1 MTLWQCRLPT
11 KPTAPLL
18 CANPTTFTMFI
29 TLSCFGAGRKS
40 YTDGRRRSAPFRP
53 LCALPYY
60 CRCWPCSKWMPNI
73 RFHKKYF
80 HKKAL
85 SVSVTQL
92 SYGILEMFKKQYLAK
107 AMLESWLR
115 RGQRGS
121 LSSFC
126 AQHKS
131 DDDYDGGRSLDDLGL
146 RASAQKLPFIHVARC
161 SPSFIHSSNTFSLA
175 DSRDLTM
182 GEVAIFH
189 FLKPKRTNERAN
201 LAMKQ

>member
-40 YTDGRRRSAPFRP
+40 YTDGRSAPFRP
-53 LCALPYY
+53 LYALSLPYY

-131 DDDYDGGRSLDDLGL
+131 DDDYDGGRSLDELGL
-146 RASAQKLPFIHVARC
+146 HESLCPKTPIHRC
-161 SPSFIHSSNTFSLA
+161 SPSFIHSSNTFSLRRQ
-175 DSRDLTM
+175 S
-182 GEVAIFH
+182 
-189 FLKPKRTNERAN
+189 
-201 LAMKQ
+201 